1 MQVKKIEAYSLYEF
15 CSLVQ
20 DAIAEG
26 YKFDFMSNANFPTAF
41 GSLLVC
47 GMVQEVEDLTED
59 IENSPAKP
67 GRRPKK
73 V

>member
-47 GMVQEVEDLTED
+47 GMVQEAESEDVE
-59 IENSPAKP
+59 SSSAKP